1 MLGHTTHDMGGEKK
15 MDDMAKYAGIV
26 IQFLDRKGHS
36 NTWIRE
42 LTDLIA
48 NYGYTDIDQAK
59 DRADKLVPRTMD
71 E

>member
-1 MLGHTTHDMGGEKK
+1 
-15 MDDMAKYAGIV
+15 MDDMARYAGIV

-59 DRADKLVPRTMD
+59 DRADKLVPRTLD